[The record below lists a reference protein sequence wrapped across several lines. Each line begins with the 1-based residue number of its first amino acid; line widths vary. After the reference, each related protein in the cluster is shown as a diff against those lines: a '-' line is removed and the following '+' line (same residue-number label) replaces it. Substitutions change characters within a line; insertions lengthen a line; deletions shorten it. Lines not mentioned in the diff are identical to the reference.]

1 MDIIIKSMM
10 GVDHDKIIILSPTLP
25 TTPMLGKNSFPS
37 PTPLSTMPQLLL
49 LQYWLGAI
57 DALARGL
64 HKICL
69 RSTGADTNLILSIL
83 SNFMNMSSCLFVLSI
98 N

>member
-1 MDIIIKSMM
+1 M
-10 GVDHDKIIILSPTLP
+10 GVDHDKIILLSPPPFQPSQCWVKTAFPHLLYY
-25 TTPMLGKNSFPS
+25 TPARNAAV
-37 PTPLSTMPQLLL
+37 
-49 LQYWLGAI
+49 LGAI

-69 RSTGADTNLILSIL
+69 HSTGADINLILRIL